1 MIIRDIMKKFLK
13 VLLLFIFIFS
23 VTACSTPIK
32 EKTEGEKFKEEY
44 ESLNGTESTSGKTI
58 RTISIPEDNPFV
70 YATEDD
76 IVEMID
82 NNETFVVYFGFAS
95 CPWCRSILEE
105 MTKAAK
111 DLNIDKIYYVDV
123 LDIRDIQEINSDNNI
138 VSTKEGTEGYNEL
151 VKRIGDVLSDYTLTT
166 SEGESINLGV
176 KRIYAPNV
184 VVVSNGKAIKMEEGI
199 SEELKDPYSELT
211 DNMKKYTY
219 NKFKCLFECYQDE
232 QNMCQKNAC

>member
-1 MIIRDIMKKFLK
+1 MKKKILLILLGI
-13 VLLLFIFIFS
+13 LLL
-23 VTACSTPIK
+23 TACVK
-32 EKTEGEKFKEEY
+32 DNKKALEFKEEY

-138 VSTKEGTEGYNEL
+138 VTTKEGTEGYNEL

>member
-1 MIIRDIMKKFLK
+1 MKKVMK
-13 VLLLFIFIFS
+13 VLLILIMLFT
-23 VTACSTPIK
+23 VAACSTPEI
-32 EKTEGEKFKEEY
+32 EKTDAEKFKEAY
-44 ESLNGTESTSGKTI
+44 ESLNGTESSNGKKI
-58 RTISIPEDNPFV
+58 RSINIPKDNPFV
-70 YATEDD
+70 YKDEDD

-82 NNETFVVYFGFAS
+82 NKETFIVYYGIEK
-95 CPWCRSILEE
+95 CPWCRSVLEE
-105 MTKAAK
+105 MTKAAI
-111 DLNIDKIYYVDV
+111 DLNIDKIYYVNV
-123 LDIRDIQEINSDNNI
+123 LDIRDVQEINSDGNI
-138 VSTKEGTEGYNEL
+138 VTTNEGTEGYNEL

-184 VVVSNGKAIKMEEGI
+184 VVVSNGKAIEMEEGI

>member
-1 MIIRDIMKKFLK
+1 MKKIMK
-13 VLLLFIFIFS
+13 VLLILIMLFT
-23 VTACSTPIK
+23 VAACSTPEI
-32 EKTEGEKFKEEY
+32 EKTDAEKFKEAY
-44 ESLNGTESTSGKTI
+44 ESLNGTESSNGKKI
-58 RTISIPEDNPFV
+58 RSINIPKDNPFV
-70 YATEDD
+70 YKDEDD

-82 NNETFVVYFGFAS
+82 NKETFIVYFGFEK
-95 CPWCRSILEE
+95 CPWCRSVLEE
-105 MTKAAK
+105 MTKAAI
-111 DLNIDKIYYVDV
+111 DLNIDKIYYVNV
-123 LDIRDIQEINSDNNI
+123 LDIRDVQEINSDGNI
-138 VSTKEGTEGYNEL
+138 VTTNEGTEGYNEL

-184 VVVSNGKAIKMEEGI
+184 VVVSNGKAIEMEEGI

-232 QNMCQKNAC
+232 QNTCQKNAC

>member
-1 MIIRDIMKKFLK
+1 MKKIMK
-13 VLLLFIFIFS
+13 VLLILIMSFT
-23 VTACSTPIK
+23 VAACSTPEI
-32 EKTEGEKFKEEY
+32 EKTDAEKFKEAY
-44 ESLNGTESTSGKTI
+44 ESLNGTESSNGKKI
-58 RTISIPEDNPFV
+58 RSINIPKDNPFV
-70 YATEDD
+70 YKDEDD

-82 NNETFVVYFGFAS
+82 NKETFIVYFGFEK
-95 CPWCRSILEE
+95 CPWCRSVLEE
-105 MTKAAK
+105 MTKAAI
-111 DLNIDKIYYVDV
+111 DLNIDKIYYVNV
-123 LDIRDIQEINSDNNI
+123 LDIRDVQEINSDGNI
-138 VSTKEGTEGYNEL
+138 VTTNEGTEGYNEL

-184 VVVSNGKAIKMEEGI
+184 VVVSNGKAIEMEEGI

-232 QNMCQKNAC
+232 QNTCQKNAC